1 MYRIK
6 DNVLNSENDVFQYQ
20 IDKHFINNYM
30 YIHVNVI
37 IDF

>member
-6 DNVLNSENDVFQYQ
+6 DNVLNSENDMFQYQ
-20 IDKHFINNYM
+20 IDKHFINNY
-30 YIHVNVI
+30 INVI